1 MKTGNAAM
9 NTDEITS
16 LGGKIIFD
24 EISNL
29 RNSKISLITDDL
41 KEDLLQAS
49 FASGQILD
57 IGWYP
62 EFSKNGFFKIL
73 LISNRDWDS
82 PTYSETAKTWKNL
95 EKSLKNALKRMQTP

>member
-1 MKTGNAAM
+1 M

-24 EISNL
+24 EISKLSNL
-29 RNSKISLITDDL
+29 EISLIIDDL

-49 FASGQILD
+49 FPSGQILD

-62 EFSKNGFFKIL
+62 EFSENGSFKIL

-82 PTYSETAKTWKNL
+82 PTYSETAKTWKSL
-95 EKSLKNALKRMQTP
+95 GKALKNALKRM